1 MKSDDHTKQRITQG
15 AKKYRQ
21 YAKYQNDSLVVKS
34 PWTMLELCMSA
45 TRMPTSLATFMASSS
60 TRVIFVLLLFV
71 LLVPP
76 VLPEGTSLGRLL
88 GPSCLPIL
96 SLASCF
102 SSSESRSGIKSASSS
117 AEPLP
122 ALFSRCS
129 RTVNPSMCS
138 RYAGRGYSGG
148 TSLVACVGMRRFVS
162 ISVVITSA
170 CRYKAGLAV
179 HVEEKQRSS
188 SSWLQ
193 LLAKQ
198 K

>member
-1 MKSDDHTKQRITQG
+1 MKSDDDTKQRITQG

-21 YAKYQNDSLVVKS
+21 YAKYQKNSLVVKS

-122 ALFSRCS
+122 ALFSRYS
-129 RTVNPSMCS
+129 RTVHPSMCS
-138 RYAGRGYSGG
+138 RYMQDEVVVVALRWLLVLECADLSALLS
-148 TSLVACVGMRRFVS
+148 SLLP
-162 ISVVITSA
+162 
-170 CRYKAGLAV
+170 LADIIAPEPDV
-179 HVEEKQRSS
+179 RVPV
-188 SSWLQ
+188 
-193 LLAKQ
+193 
-198 K
+198 